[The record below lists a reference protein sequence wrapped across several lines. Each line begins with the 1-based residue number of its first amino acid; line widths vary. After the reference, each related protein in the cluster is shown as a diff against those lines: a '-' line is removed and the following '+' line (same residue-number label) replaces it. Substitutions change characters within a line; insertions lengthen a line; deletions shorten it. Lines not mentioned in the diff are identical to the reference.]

1 MPVNRITPSNAT
13 RIRVILATAFVIIS
27 SSWATA
33 DSLYRLTSLGT
44 DFFPYRI
51 SESGQV
57 VGAGE
62 FGRNPALL
70 WQDGVV
76 KNLGAGAAQAINS
89 AGQILLSSPRPGD
102 GRNSPQLWQ
111 NGATTPL
118 PIPPCNS
125 DFRHYY
131 DMNASGHVV
140 GQALDRA
147 FLWAEDRLMYLDSAF
162 AGQQSSAYAINDAGK
177 VVGRANTGFLWDQGK
192 VTLLPDTAMDINNR
206 DQVLLFSSL
215 WESGVQTPITLLPPL
230 PGSDPEMISFRAE
243 AINDPGQVVARQR
256 ENYLISIEDGYGSRD
271 RSLLWDPVLGSRDI
285 ADLLGD
291 YPFEWT
297 SAYVTDINSAGQI
310 VGYRDNKG
318 FLLTPVPEPRT
329 VALVV
334 CAALVAAVFTT
345 TVLRRRPY
353 DFRQIRNQESVGFN
367 CALRTRPPG
376 RSRSQ
381 PPRTNCRPR
390 QVILTAR
397 FGPRGRSW
405 QINLIQ
411 PSVGASEART

>member
-13 RIRVILATAFVIIS
+13 RTRVILATAFVIIS

-33 DSLYRLTSLGT
+33 DSLYRFTSLGT

-62 FGRNPALL
+62 FGRNPALM

-76 KNLGAGAAQAINS
+76 RNLGAGAAQAINS

-102 GRNSPQLWQ
+102 GRNSPHLWQ

-118 PIPPCNS
+118 PIPPWNS

-147 FLWAEDRLMYLDSAF
+147 FLWADDRLMYLDSAF

-243 AINDPGQVVARQR
+243 AINDRGQVVARQR

-291 YPFEWT
+291 DPFEWT

-310 VGYRDNKG
+310 VGYRDNEG

-329 VALVV
+329 VTLVV

-353 DFRQIRNQESVGFN
+353 DFRQIRNQES
-367 CALRTRPPG
+367 
-376 RSRSQ
+376 
-381 PPRTNCRPR
+381 
-390 QVILTAR
+390 AR
-397 FGPRGRSW
+397 
-405 QINLIQ
+405 
-411 PSVGASEART
+411 